1 MTAVDRQQLLSALL
15 LVVMALFVSAAA
27 PFGGRWRRTLRLAAI
42 IGFGVA
48 VALALVEINIWW
60 SGGSQ

>member
-27 PFGGRWRRTLRLAAI
+27 PFGGRWRRPLRLAAI

-60 SGGSQ
+60 SAGSQ